1 MLIYSSD
8 AKRQLLVP
16 SRGGRLFPNTRMK
29 TCRASACA
37 DPGVKEGIMQ
47 KQLSER
53 TGIPQRHISM
63 MENDKRPIGKEM
75 AKHLGK
81 ALNIGFKVF
90 L

>member
-1 MLIYSSD
+1 MLIYSGD
-8 AKRQLLVP
+8 AKRQLLIP

-29 TCRASACA
+29 TEFAGA
-37 DPGVKEGIMQ
+37 DRDVKEGIMQ
-47 KQLSER
+47 KQLSEQN
-53 TGIPQRHISM
+53 GIPQRHISM
-63 MENDKRPIGKEM
+63 MENDKRSIVKKM